1 MGRFGNSP
9 PLLSGTDDWCG
20 FTRSALYLAHLVQK
34 VLCCHQV
41 FWRKQAAISHCALRF
56 SKLDGLLWTDTI
68 KH

>member
-1 MGRFGNSP
+1 M
-9 PLLSGTDDWCG
+9 
-20 FTRSALYLAHLVQK
+20 SALNLAHLVQK

-41 FWRKQAAISHCALRF
+41 WWRKQAAIRHCALRF